1 MSKNIRK
8 YYSDDGVSLLKT
20 EETII
25 TSEPND
31 VNKVVKKTTNYKPG
45 GKVDFVE
52 ESEEFFNAKTGEKI
66 VPKKE
71 TSGRTSNDNVTVT
84 AYIPYGVSVKKY
96 DMVDP
101 TAGIYHNFG
110 QYLYA
115 GFPSAFSPLKNF

>member
-8 YYSDDGVSLLKT
+8 YYGDDGVSLIKS

-31 VNKVVKKTTNYKPG
+31 INKVVKKTTNYKSD

-52 ESEEFFNAKTGEKI
+52 ESEEFFNAKTGEKT

-71 TSGRTSNDNVTVT
+71 STSKSSTDNVTVT
-84 AYIPYGVSVKKY
+84 AYIPYGVSLKKY

-115 GFPSAFSPLKNF
+115 GFPSAFFPSKNF